1 MSTNYEEFMQE
12 MEAAGYS
19 EEESEREWKDRKTR
33 KSERDTDW
41 ED

>member
-1 MSTNYEEFMQE
+1 MHE
-12 MEAAGYS
+12 MEDAGYTEKEA
-19 EEESEREWKDRKTR
+19 EEEWKDRKSR